1 MPMSALLNIAVAE
14 PSAIIRSGLEAVL
27 KRIPGFRIQIIEIA
41 TAELLQKTLRSH
53 KPDILIINPSLPG
66 YYTIQ
71 LLKEETGCMDMK
83 CIALLYAVADHAL
96 LRPYDDQI
104 NIYDSPDE
112 IRHKL
117 ERLHTSPEEETENEE
132 QQTLSAREKEIV
144 VCVVKGMTNREIAD
158 RLFLSTHTVVTH
170 RRNIARKL
178 QVHSASGLTVYAIV
192 NKLVELN
199 DIKL

>member
-1 MPMSALLNIAVAE
+1 MSALLNIAVAE

-41 TAELLQKTLRSH
+41 TAELLQETLRSH

-71 LLKEETGCMDMK
+71 LLKEETGCTEMK

-117 ERLHTSPEEETENEE
+117 ERLHG
-132 QQTLSAREKEIV
+132 ARVGHNPSTQKEIKIPASKAPAFRV
-144 VCVVKGMTNREIAD
+144 SKQLKEKVNVVKAKK
-158 RLFLSTHTVVTH
+158 
-170 RRNIARKL
+170 AK
-178 QVHSASGLTVYAIV
+178 
-192 NKLVELN
+192 K
-199 DIKL
+199 

>member
-1 MPMSALLNIAVAE
+1 MSTLLNIAIAE

-27 KRIPGFRIQIIEIA
+27 RRLPGFRIQLFEIA
-41 TAELLQKTLRSH
+41 TAELLQETLRLQ
-53 KPDILIINPSLPG
+53 KPDVLIVNPSFPG
-66 YYTIQ
+66 CYPLQ
-71 LLKEETGCMDMK
+71 ALKEETGCTEMK

-96 LRPYDDQI
+96 LRLYDDQI

-112 IRHKL
+112 IHHKL
-117 ERLHTSPEEETENEE
+117 ERLHTPPAEEDENEE

-158 RLFLSTHTVVTH
+158 RLYISAHTVVTH

-178 QVHSASGLTVYAIV
+178 QIHSASGLTVYAIV

>member
-41 TAELLQKTLRSH
+41 TAELLQETLRSH

-71 LLKEETGCMDMK
+71 LLKEETGCTEMK

-96 LRPYDDQI
+96 LRPY
-104 NIYDSPDE
+104 
-112 IRHKL
+112 L
-117 ERLHTSPEEETENEE
+117 TSP
-132 QQTLSAREKEIV
+132 QTAP
-144 VCVVKGMTNREIAD
+144 
-158 RLFLSTHTVVTH
+158 
-170 RRNIARKL
+170 RKPPDL
-178 QVHSASGLTVYAIV
+178 PSSGRTKSRCSGRQPP
-192 NKLVELN
+192 NP
-199 DIKL
+199 D